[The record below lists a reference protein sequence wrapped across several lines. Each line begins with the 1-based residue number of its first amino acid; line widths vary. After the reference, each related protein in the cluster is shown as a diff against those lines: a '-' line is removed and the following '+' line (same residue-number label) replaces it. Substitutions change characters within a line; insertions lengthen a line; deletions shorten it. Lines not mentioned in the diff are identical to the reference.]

1 MSASNIRL
9 LLCRF
14 HLEDSESVI
23 RFYLEIFCFS
33 YCVKLKFNNSHSLH
47 HQASNFTNS
56 KNCKPPLYKK
66 IHKLIKA
73 KKEKKGEILIWDLD
87 GGGNE
92 ARMASFSL
100 SLSLSLS
107 LSNGFEEA
115 GEEINW
121 FDDKYGG

>member
-1 MSASNIRL
+1 MLNWNSITLILFITKPLISQTQKIAN
-9 LLCRF
+9 
-14 HLEDSESVI
+14 HL
-23 RFYLEIFCFS
+23 Y
-33 YCVKLKFNNSHSLH
+33 
-47 HQASNFTNS
+47 T
-56 KNCKPPLYKK
+56 KK

-107 LSNGFEEA
+107 NGFEEG
-115 GEEINW
+115 GEEISW

>member
-1 MSASNIRL
+1 
-9 LLCRF
+9 
-14 HLEDSESVI
+14 
-23 RFYLEIFCFS
+23 
-33 YCVKLKFNNSHSLH
+33 LKFNNSHSLH

-73 KKEKKGEILIWDLD
+73 KKEKKGGDIDL
-87 GGGNE
+87 GSGRWREQGENGVL
-92 ARMASFSL
+92 L

-107 LSNGFEEA
+107 HGFEEG

-121 FDDKYGG
+121 FDDK